1 MIPPSAS
8 VDVEK
13 FKNSVAWVASKFDLG
28 ESIKVDCSQ
37 KTESHFFELRKFDS
51 FHERRGTTE
60 IRRMRTNILG
70 MHRSHCFPF
79 DDQDTATELLFAA
92 SAGDQVLNHHFT
104 GWHEGGGFGEPLH
117 ELCFIVNSPSLRLG
131 SVNKVLFDSRLQNQG
146 EFGING
152 FDFVE
157 AV

>member
-104 GWHEGGGFGEPLH
+104 GCTKEGGSAKPFKGL
-117 ELCFIVNSPSLRLG
+117 
-131 SVNKVLFDSRLQNQG
+131 VLLLTRQAFAL
-146 EFGING
+146 
-152 FDFVE
+152 